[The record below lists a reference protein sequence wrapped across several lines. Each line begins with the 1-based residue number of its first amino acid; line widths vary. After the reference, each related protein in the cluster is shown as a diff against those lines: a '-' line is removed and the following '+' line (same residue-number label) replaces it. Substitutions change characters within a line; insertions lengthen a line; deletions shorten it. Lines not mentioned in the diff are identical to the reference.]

1 MIETQLQE
9 LLRTLLEQE
18 ESEFLEFK
26 KSDKSKFGEYL
37 SAISNGAC
45 LRNEDFGYLIF
56 GVNDKTKKIEGTLI
70 KRGDLER
77 AAFKSLLNPKIDY
90 SIHAFEFETKSI
102 ILVKIAAAK
111 GEPTF
116 YKGQGYARIGEDK
129 IGLQNLTAEQIQRI
143 YNSRTDWSA
152 LIVES
157 ATVSDLD
164 EDALKKAREKF
175 KEKAE
180 NKKYLSEVDN
190 WSVTTFL
197 DKADLTI
204 KGKITNC
211 ALILLG
217 KRESRK
223 LLKYSNASEITW
235 ELRDEKDSLISYE
248 RFYPPFLLSIEDA
261 WKMVR
266 NTKYLHPTNQLLN
279 VEVPRYDNETIA
291 EALNNCIAHQYYF
304 SNDRGIILVEKS
316 DRLVFENFGNFFE
329 GKPEDY
335 ALGKAKAQKYRNQL
349 LVSAMTHLGMI
360 DKYGTGIGKMY
371 KAQKKRFF
379 PMPDYSQSTSQK
391 VILQIYGKIID
402 ERFSQ
407 VLMEKDLD
415 LTTTILLDHVQKK
428 LPITPSAAKLLK
440 KQNLIDGRK
449 PKYFISSGIA
459 EIVGQKVKYTTD
471 KGFSD
476 EECKSFILKHLKN
489 FPDGDSRYGI
499 RELIWKNLPNILN
512 ESQKI
517 NKITNLLSS
526 LRRDGKIKNY
536 GSFKQPIWRIIDEN
550 YK

>member
-1 MIETQLQE
+1 MTTTQE
-9 LLRTLLEQE
+9 LLHTLLELE

-26 KSDKSKFGEYL
+26 RSDKLEFGEYL

-56 GVNDKTKKIEGTLI
+56 GVNDKTRKIEGTTV
-70 KRGDLER
+70 KRSDLER
-77 AAFKSLLNPKIDY
+77 AAIRSSLNPKIDY
-90 SIHAFEFETKSI
+90 SIHVFEFETKPI

-116 YKGQGYARIGEDK
+116 YKGRSYARIGEDK
-129 IGLQNLTAEQIQRI
+129 TRLQNLTTAQIQRI
-143 YNSRTDWSA
+143 YNSRTDWSE

-157 ATVSDLD
+157 ATIGDLD

-190 WSVTTFL
+190 WDTTTFL

-235 ELRDEKDSLISYE
+235 ELRDEKDSLVSYE

-279 VEVPRYDNETIA
+279 VEVPRYDNETIT

-316 DRLVFENFGNFFE
+316 DRLIFENFGNFFE

-335 ALGKAKAQKYRNQL
+335 ALGKTKAHKYRNQL

-371 KAQKKRFF
+371 KAQRRRFF
-379 PMPDYSQSTSQK
+379 PMPDYSQSTSEK

-407 VLMEKDLD
+407 ILMEKDLD

-428 LPITPSAAKLLK
+428 LPITLSAAKLLK
-440 KQNLIDGRK
+440 KRNLIDGK
-449 PKYFISSGIA
+449 KSQYFISSGIA
-459 EIVGQKVKYTTD
+459 EIVGQKAKYTTD

-476 EECKSFILKHLKN
+476 EECKDFIIKHLKN
-489 FPDGDSRYGI
+489 FRDGDSRNGI
-499 RELIWKNLPNILN
+499 KELIWKNLPNVL
-512 ESQKI
+512 SDDQKI

-526 LRRDGKIKNY
+526 LRREGRIKNH
-536 GSFKQPIWRIIDEN
+536 GSFKRPTWKVIDEN